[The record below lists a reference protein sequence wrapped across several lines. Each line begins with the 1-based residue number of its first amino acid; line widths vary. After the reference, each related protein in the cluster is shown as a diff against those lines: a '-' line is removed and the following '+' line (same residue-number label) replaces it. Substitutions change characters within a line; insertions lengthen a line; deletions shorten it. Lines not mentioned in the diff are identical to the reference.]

1 MRVEKGMPAISIDTF
16 FACSLMVI
24 LALSAMAGTSKML
37 YPYINNV
44 ADQNIQERFK
54 EISRY
59 ILLNAGAPLSW
70 GQNSQT
76 MPEIFGLAKAEAQG
90 PYELDIDKVSRLN
103 SENLYALSY
112 AQIFTAL
119 KMSDVSFKIEVE
131 LIFEVSISLTATFNG
146 TDETVYQFEVLT
158 EDQGIAVQAD
168 LKGYVIAEDYLE
180 ATNVY
185 ASNGRTSLNV
195 TLPNTVEGPVLFVVF
210 AKARCDNR
218 IVSFGVYAFAHN
230 SAEPSSKG
238 TFLRLSPLN
247 YVLNA
252 SFAYPETVLSDAY
265 ALTFDYN
272 STLTQIASGNQ
283 SAAFQIPQFH
293 DSSPTVLIVTG
304 QNLTTFFAEWATY
317 PQIPLQIGA
326 DLSNLLVTSNVFVYT
341 YIVTIDSGF
350 YKCTFWLGS
359 PKE

>member
-1 MRVEKGMPAISIDTF
+1 MPAISIDTF

-37 YPYINNV
+37 YPYINN
-44 ADQNIQERFK
+44 ASNQNIPERFR

-59 ILLNAGAPLSW
+59 ILLTTGTPSSW
-70 GQNSQT
+70 GQN
-76 MPEIFGLAKAEAQG
+76 PEAMLETFGLAKAEAES

-119 KMSDVSFKIEVE
+119 KMSDVSFQIEIKP
-131 LIFEVSISLTATFNG
+131 IFEVSINLTAAFN
-146 TDETVYQFEVLT
+146 ETSETIYQFEILT
-158 EDQGIAVQAD
+158 EDQGVAVETN
-168 LKGYVIAEDYLE
+168 LKGYVIAENYVE
-180 ATNVY
+180 STSVY
-185 ASNGRTSLNV
+185 ASNGRTILNV
-195 TLPNTVEGPVLFVVF
+195 TLPNAVEGPALLVVF
-210 AKARCDNR
+210 AKATCNSRMA
-218 IVSFGVYAFAHN
+218 SFDVYTFAHN
-230 SAEPSSKG
+230 SAQPNSKG

-252 SFAYPETVLSDAY
+252 SFVYPETVLSNAY

-272 STLTQIASGNQ
+272 STLTQITSSNQ
-283 SAAFQIPQFH
+283 SAAFQIPQFRE
-293 DSSPTVLIVTG
+293 SNPTVLIVTG
-304 QNLTTFFAEWATY
+304 QNVTTFFTEWVAY
-317 PQIPLQIGA
+317 PQIPLQAGA
-326 DLSNLLVTSNVFVYT
+326 NFSNSLVISNVFVYT
-341 YIVTIDSGF
+341 YTVTIDSGL

>member
-1 MRVEKGMPAISIDTF
+1 MPAISIDTF

-44 ADQNIQERFK
+44 GDQNIRERFR

-59 ILLNAGAPLSW
+59 ILLNAGTPSDW
-70 GQNSQT
+70 GRNPQM
-76 MPEIFGLAKAEAQG
+76 MPEIFGLAKANAKG
-90 PYELDIDKVSRLN
+90 SYELDIDKVSRLN
-103 SENLYALSY
+103 SENLYAFSY

-119 KMSDVSFKIEVE
+119 KMSDVSFKIEIKP
-131 LIFEVSISLTATFNG
+131 IFEVSINLTATFNG

-158 EDQGIAVQAD
+158 EDQGAAVQAD
-168 LKGYVIAEDYLE
+168 LKGYVIAKNYLE
-180 ATNVY
+180 ATNVC
-185 ASNGRTSLNV
+185 ASNGRASLNV
-195 TLPNTVEGPVLFVVF
+195 TLSNAVEGPALFVVF
-210 AKARCDNR
+210 AKAKCDSQ
-218 IVSFGVYAFAHN
+218 IASFGVYAFAN
-230 SAEPSSKG
+230 NSSKPNSEG

-247 YVLNA
+247 YFLNA
-252 SFAYPETVLSDAY
+252 SFVYPETVLSDAY

-283 SAAFQIPQFH
+283 SATFQIPQFR

-304 QNLTTFFAEWATY
+304 QNLTDFFAEWVAY

-326 DLSNLLVTSNVFVYT
+326 NFSNSLVISNVFVYIYT
-341 YIVTIDSGF
+341 VTIDSGI
-350 YKCTFWLGS
+350 YKCTFWLGG